1 MKKYFWLSSAL
12 ASLAAITVLA
22 QDTTPTAPA
31 PTASSAATAES
42 KPESPAKR
50 PRRKATGIKSRVVLN
65 PPANAVVKG
74 GSVNV
79 RGRPSFIGEVVGHV
93 KKDETVTLLEEI
105 TLNHPP
111 AEEPPRWYKIVMP
124 TNIPVWVDGDYV
136 DSATKTVKAHRI
148 NLRGGPGE
156 NYSVVGRLEKGAPIE
171 EVRHEKGWLAITPPT
186 NAFGYIA
193 AELVE
198 IQAAAAAP
206 VAEAP
211 APTATT
217 NTPETVAVAAPTT
230 PVAADTNQPASATP
244 ATPIAPAPT
253 AQSEQAQELAALHQA
268 TPTEPVAPPPA
279 TNATPVN
286 EESPTPRIV
295 TREGFVH
302 KSYNIQSP
310 TDYELHDI
318 KTDAL
323 IEYLQ
328 PALPQ
333 NFKIYIGT
341 RVTVTGPEVIDQRWP
356 RTPVLQVQSV
366 DLAP

>member
-1 MKKYFWLSSAL
+1 
-12 ASLAAITVLA
+12 
-22 QDTTPTAPA
+22 
-31 PTASSAATAES
+31 
-42 KPESPAKR
+42 
-50 PRRKATGIKSRVVLN
+50 
-65 PPANAVVKG
+65 
-74 GSVNV
+74 
-79 RGRPSFIGEVVGHV
+79 
-93 KKDETVTLLEEI
+93 
-105 TLNHPP
+105 
-111 AEEPPRWYKIVMP
+111 
-124 TNIPVWVDGDYV
+124 
-136 DSATKTVKAHRI
+136 
-148 NLRGGPGE
+148 
-156 NYSVVGRLEKGAPIE
+156 
-171 EVRHEKGWLAITPPT
+171 LAITPPT

-211 APTATT
+211 APTSAT
-217 NTPETVAVAAPTT
+217 NPPETVAVTTPTT
-230 PVAADTNQPASATP
+230 PVAADTNQPTSATP

-268 TPTEPVAPPPA
+268 TPTEPIAPPPA

-286 EESPTPRIV
+286 EESSTPRII
-295 TREGFVH
+295 TREGFVR